1 MRVFKTWWIKFNT
14 QMYDMLKQTCIIVIQ
29 RGIIK
34 IFSMINEKNTFP
46 DFLLQD
52 IPAIELVETLDST
65 LLHLIVLLKYEPILL
80 ETILKLYETLYQLRE
95 FIKTHL

>member
-1 MRVFKTWWIKFNT
+1 M
-14 QMYDMLKQTCIIVIQ
+14 
-29 RGIIK
+29 
-34 IFSMINEKNTFP
+34 NEAPSTFP
-46 DFLLQD
+46 DFLDQD
-52 IPAIELVETLDST
+52 IPALELVETIDST

>member
-1 MRVFKTWWIKFNT
+1 MNMN
-14 QMYDMLKQTCIIVIQ
+14 Q
-29 RGIIK
+29 
-34 IFSMINEKNTFP
+34 TFP
-46 DFLLQD
+46 DFLDQD
-52 IPAIELVETLDST
+52 IPAQELVETLDST

>member
-1 MRVFKTWWIKFNT
+1 MFHIDKINVVNKETYNYFCEVSNRHKNKFSIMT
-14 QMYDMLKQTCIIVIQ
+14 PHS
-29 RGIIK
+29 
-34 IFSMINEKNTFP
+34 FTFR

-52 IPAIELVETLDST
+52 IPALELVETLDST

>member
-1 MRVFKTWWIKFNT
+1 MSEIP
-14 QMYDMLKQTCIIVIQ
+14 
-29 RGIIK
+29 
-34 IFSMINEKNTFP
+34 TFP
-46 DFLLQD
+46 DFLDQD
-52 IPAIELVETLDST
+52 IPALELVETLDST